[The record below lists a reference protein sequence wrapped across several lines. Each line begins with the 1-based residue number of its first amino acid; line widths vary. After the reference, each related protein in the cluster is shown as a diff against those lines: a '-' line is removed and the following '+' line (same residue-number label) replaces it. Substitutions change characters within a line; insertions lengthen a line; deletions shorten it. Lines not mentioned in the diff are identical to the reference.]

1 MNGTKV
7 VQRNWVVMRRIW
19 RSQLFFSFLNPALY
33 LGAMGL
39 GIGALISSRSP
50 GAFGEGGYLGFFS
63 TGMLAAG
70 TMQTAVFESSWPIM
84 SKITWQ
90 RNYEAMLATPLRVT
104 NLFLGEL
111 GWLFLRLCAVAGPFF
126 LVMLAFR
133 IPQRPLAI
141 LALPAALLTGLGF
154 GAAMMGYAGVI
165 TNSNYFSTVFRF
177 VITPLFLFSGTFFP
191 LDRMPPWVRTV
202 ANATP
207 LYHGIE
213 LVRGFTLYGIS
224 LGAVVWHA
232 GYLLVFL
239 GAGTL
244 VGIRIFRKKLQQ

>member
-7 VQRNWVVMRRIW
+7 VQRNWVVMRRYW
-19 RSQLFFSFLNPALY
+19 RSSLFFSFLNPVLY

-39 GIGALISSRSP
+39 GIGVLIASRSP

-90 RNYEAMLATPLRVT
+90 RNYEAMLATPLRVS
-104 NLFLGEL
+104 NLFFGEL
-111 GWLFLRLCAVAGPFF
+111 TWLLVRLCTVAVPFF

-133 IPQRPLAI
+133 IPRQPLTF

-165 TNSNYFSTVFRF
+165 KNSNQFSTVFRF

-191 LDRMPPWVRTV
+191 LDRMPSWIRTV
-202 ANATP
+202 ANVTP

-224 LGAVVWHA
+224 PGEVAWHV
-232 GYLLVFL
+232 GYLIAFL
-239 GAGTL
+239 GTGTFA
-244 VGIRIFRKKLQQ
+244 GIRIFQRKLEQ